1 MAKERAK
8 LFDDDDPVDVSQF
21 APKPGPAKDAPPAE
35 EVRAVSEKAN
45 FPSRESG
52 AATKDHPASSAKGG
66 GKPLPDQKREQRRHR
81 TGRNIQLNLKVTK
94 EAYDLFYQITDAE
107 DYVLGETFEL
117 AVMALQEKLARRKA

>member
-52 AATKDHPASSAKGG
+52 VAIKSELTPPAKGSV
-66 GKPLPDQKREQRRHR
+66 KPLPDQKREQRRHR

-94 EAYDLFYQITDAE
+94 EAYDLFYQITEAE
-107 DYVLGETFEL
+107 GFVLGEAFER
-117 AVMALQEKLARRKA
+117 AVMALQEKLSKRKE

>member
-8 LFDDDDPVDVSQF
+8 LFDDDPVDVSQF
-21 APKPGPAKDAPPAE
+21 APKPGPSKDAPPAE
-35 EVRAVSEKAN
+35 EVRAVSKKAN

-52 AATKDHPASSAKGG
+52 AGTKDHPMPPKGI

-107 DYVLGETFEL
+107 NFVLGETFEQ
-117 AVMALQEKLARRKA
+117 AVIALQEKLSRRKT